1 MTSSVTRR
9 VVLTVVPPLAAGLI
23 RLVGSTL
30 RYQDVLAPGVAPGY
44 TIPGPTVFVLW
55 HRSLLVCAH
64 RFRGH
69 GIAVLISQ
77 SFDGELIARTVE
89 RLGFRAVRGSSSR
102 GGAGGLRA
110 MADAYREGY
119 ICAFTADG
127 PRGPAFIAKPGAAQ
141 LCELV
146 EAAWTGAFYALPER
160 AWELRSWDRFLIPKP
175 FSRVRM
181 TWPAHVAPSPEA
193 IQAALDESVR
203 MAQAGAE
210 PRRGER

>member
-55 HRSLLVCAH
+55 HRSLLVCVQSTHH
-64 RFRGH
+64 RT
-69 GIAVLISQ
+69 
-77 SFDGELIARTVE
+77 IARSGPRCHVRE
-89 RLGFRAVRGSSSR
+89 SGFRAVRGSSSR